1 MRKGPLDALPVRP
14 VVGGQ
19 PAEAV
24 APHRSVHSVAQLHA
38 LVTGLKGD

>member
-1 MRKGPLDALPVRP
+1 MPRP
-14 VVGGQ
+14 YVLLSVAQ
-19 PAEAV
+19 SAEAV